1 MEVMLSNSQV
11 DDKLA
16 LSTKDRLRSLRAAAV
31 GNLLEWFDWTLYGM
45 LSVYLAANFFD
56 DSDPTSALL
65 ATMAVFAGGFIARP
79 LGGYVFGLMGDKIGR
94 RAALLTTMLTMSLT
108 TLAVGLAP
116 TYDQIGAWASVVLLA
131 LRILQGLAHGGEA
144 GVSYTY
150 VAEIA
155 PKERRGLWSS
165 AVYVSVMIGVM
176 AATATA
182 ALLTNLLSS
191 EAMNDW
197 GWRLGFVLGS
207 VLAVYVLYL
216 RRAAKESAV
225 FAEQEDAVS
234 EKGWD
239 EKAPK
244 RKLSVSDKKKLIK
257 GSLFIFL
264 LSGATNVVYYTWV
277 TFAPTNAQTV
287 HGMDPGGSYI
297 ASLAA
302 QVLGLGFLIFAGH
315 MSDKI
320 GRRPMIMAFGAAVI
334 IVIFPTVLLLSDQP
348 WTLFV
353 TQTLGLFAWA
363 LAVGFYPAIV
373 SELAPTFA
381 RARVVG
387 IMASVAAAV
396 FGGTAPYLY
405 TWLMTNGMAWV
416 FYVYLGVLAAV
427 AATIGLI
434 IKETRGMDLSEDI
447 YETGIIDSQ
456 ITETD
461 DVESLSPTRSL
472 GQ

>member
-1 MEVMLSNSQV
+1 MSNQQV
-11 DDKLA
+11 DGKLA

-45 LSVYLAANFFD
+45 LSVYIAANFFD
-56 DSDPTSALL
+56 DSDPASALL
-65 ATMAVFAGGFIARP
+65 STMAVFAGGFIARP
-79 LGGYVFGLMGDKIGR
+79 LGGYVFGLMGDKVGR
-94 RAALLTTMLTMSLT
+94 KAALLTTMLTMSLT
-108 TLAVGLAP
+108 TFAIALAP
-116 TYDQIGAWASVVLLA
+116 TFEQIGAWASVVLLA

-165 AVYVSVMIGVM
+165 SVYVSVMIGVM

-182 ALLTNLLSS
+182 ALLTNLLGD
-191 EAMNDW
+191 EAMHDG
-197 GWRLGFVLGS
+197 GWRIGFALGG
-207 VLAVYVLYL
+207 VLAIYVLFL
-216 RRAAKESAV
+216 RRTAKESAV
-225 FAEQEDAVS
+225 YAEQKNSVS
-234 EKGWD
+234 KND
-239 EKAPK
+239 QSEKAPK
-244 RKLSVSDKKKLIK
+244 RKLSASDKKKLLK
-257 GSLFIFL
+257 GSLFILFL
-264 LSGATNVVYYTWV
+264 SAATNVVYYTWI

-287 HGMDPGGSYI
+287 HGMDPGSSYT

-302 QVLGLGFLIFAGH
+302 QILGLGFLVFAGY

-320 GRRPMIMAFGAAVI
+320 GRRPMIMAFGVAVI
-334 IVIFPTVLLLSDQP
+334 IVIFPTMFLLSEQP

-387 IMASVAAAV
+387 IMGSVAAAV

-405 TWLMTNGMAWV
+405 TLLMTNGMAWV
-416 FYVYLGVLAAV
+416 FYVYLGILAAV
-427 AATIGLI
+427 AAAIGFM
-434 IKETRGMDLSEDI
+434 IKETRGLDLSEDI
-447 YETGIIDSQ
+447 YETDVIAPQ
-456 ITETD
+456 ISEND
-461 DVESLSPTRSL
+461 DVGSASSASVLRR
-472 GQ
+472 